1 MKVAV
6 YVGPHRPFRVEE
18 RPVPVPGEDELLI
31 KIGRCGICA
40 TDVSTYTGA
49 AGMKPGIVYGHEFA
63 GEVIGVGAAV
73 RDIDALG
80 IDALGIDALGID
92 ALDIEFGQRVTAQ
105 CVTGCGRC
113 AECRKGHLVFCPE
126 WRLHP
131 SGGFGQYMTL
141 PAREAYV
148 LPPPLTLADGA
159 LVEPLVVGLRGVR
172 LSHLNS
178 ESRVLVL
185 GAGAIGLSAAF
196 WARRFGAAAI
206 VVAATSERRK
216 RFALEI
222 GAADFIIIGD
232 DVERSIH
239 ASLDGPPDIVF
250 ECAGFAGAMMQS
262 MTWVRPKGTIV
273 AMGYGLHPE
282 EITTAVPLMKEI
294 RVQFSM
300 TYDREDY
307 AEVIA
312 TLAAGHLEPRCMI
325 TDTVPLEGLTDA
337 INGLLERA
345 PQCKV
350 MVDPWA

>member
-6 YVGPHRPFRVEE
+6 YEGPNQPFRVEQ
-18 RPVPVPGEDELLI
+18 RPVPEPGEDELLI

-40 TDVSTYTGA
+40 TDVSIYTGA
-49 AGMKPGIVYGHEFA
+49 AGMEPGCVYGHEFA
-63 GEVIGVGAAV
+63 GEVVGLGAAV
-73 RDIDALG
+73 RDIE
-80 IDALGIDALGID
+80 I
-92 ALDIEFGQRVTAQ
+92 GQRVTAH
-105 CVTGCGRC
+105 CVTGCGDC
-113 AECRKGHLVFCPE
+113 AECRRGHLVFCPE
-126 WRLHP
+126 WRHHSP
-131 SGGFGQYMTL
+131 GGFGQFMTL

-148 LPPPLTLADGA
+148 LPAPLTLADGA
-159 LVEPLVVGLRGVR
+159 LVEPLAVGLRGVH
-172 LSHLNS
+172 LSGLNS

-185 GAGAIGLSAAF
+185 GAGAIGLSATF
-196 WARRFGAAAI
+196 WARRLGAASIA
-206 VVAATSERRK
+206 VAATSQRRK
-216 RFALEI
+216 RFALEMGATDFIEI
-222 GAADFIIIGD
+222 GA
-232 DVERSIH
+232 DVGIEVDAATEKSIH
-239 ASLDGPPDIVF
+239 ASLGGPPDVVL

-282 EITTAVPLMKEI
+282 EVTTAIPLLKEI

-300 TYDREDY
+300 TYDREEY
-307 AEVIA
+307 NEVID

-337 INGLLERA
+337 ITGLLDRA